1 MYSIDI
7 SPHLDRILQKLV
19 KKDRRQYELIMKKI
33 PRILADP
40 HRFKNL
46 RSPLQHLKRVHIDR
60 HFVLTFSVDEE
71 SKTVT
76 FEDFDH
82 HDNIY
87 RH

>member
-7 SPHLDRILQKLV
+7 TPHLDRILQKLV
-19 KKDRRQYELIMKKI
+19 KKNRKQYELIFRKI
-33 PRILADP
+33 PQILRNP

-46 RSPLQHLKRVHIDR
+46 RSPLQHLKRVHIDQ